1 MAAGHAT
8 NSPRGLFHKE
18 LIALGVAPATA
29 NLTGNSSGQVVF
41 AGGVKVTTQVL
52 TGNSTAL
59 FVAGGLALS
68 GEATDI
74 ITQNSTGLKLAAGL
88 YVSAQT
94 TNPLTQNAGGYLLG
108 LTAAPSGDGAG
119 AIVSGY
125 NTTGHYVKINSTGT
139 TWVYLSHT
147 VTQPPY

>member
-1 MAAGHAT
+1 MAQGHPQ
-8 NSPRGLFHKE
+8 NSPRGLFQKE
-18 LIALGVAPATA
+18 AIAFSVAPSTA
-29 NLTGNSSGQVVF
+29 RMTGNSSGQVVF
-41 AGGVKVTTQVL
+41 AGGIKVTTQVV

-59 FVAGGLALS
+59 FTAGGLALS

-74 ITQNSTGLKLAAGL
+74 ITQDSTGVKLAAGL

-94 TNPLTQNAGGYLLG
+94 TNPLTQNAGGFLLG

-119 AIVSGY
+119 AIVAGA

-139 TWVYLSHT
+139 TWKFLDVTT
-147 VTQPPY
+147 VQPA